1 MAEPSENTEP
11 VRIQSLLDPLLYA
24 HIARNAKLNCRSV
37 SKEVEWMIKQ
47 YLDCSEH
54 NYSFEQIKL
63 LLDTS
68 IAMNDKQMLWFRE
81 HAPELYAHGCKVN
94 FRLPE
99 AA

>member
-1 MAEPSENTEP
+1 MTEPSESKEP

-24 HIARNAKLNCRSV
+24 HIVRNAKLNCRSV

-54 NYSFEQIKL
+54 NYSFEQMKL

-68 IAMNDKQMLWFRE
+68 IDLNHKHLDWFRE
-81 HAPELYAHGCKVN
+81 HAPDAYEKGCEVN
-94 FRLPE
+94 FKLPE
-99 AA
+99 AV